1 MTTKK
6 RSAKQLTFIYFSIVA
21 CSIILIHATVF
32 NSTMD
37 GLEELVANNRLDYV
51 KENAVKMLENS
62 GQNSI
67 NYSDDID
74 LYYYSQALNARI
86 KLPSDVPLHQTFEVY
101 ENSSLLLKTEAFIQR
116 TIDSQGRD
124 VYMIIVDS
132 SFELSENQMVQKQTT
147 VILFSF
153 TLLMISFFAILKISS
168 ILTAPL
174 SKLTKELN
182 ERSSHDMSLINSD
195 THSNTLEM
203 DLLINTINNH
213 YERIEQLLARE
224 RDFTRY
230 ASHELRS
237 PLMVI
242 KGATNLL
249 GQSDDIDFNHRQK
262 QRIRKSTEEMS
273 DFVETLLSLTR
284 SESEETKIARDIC
297 QQELINIAASHAH
310 LIADRPIHWT
320 VEVDQDT
327 CSYIPEKVLSILLG
341 NIIKN
346 AFACTEAGDVFIT
359 ADNRGFTV
367 SDSGIGLENQTRGV
381 EGYGLGLVI
390 VRDIC
395 HRYQAEFTLKNQ
407 TDSSGCIATIRYRH

>member
-1 MTTKK
+1 MSIKK
-6 RSAKQLTFIYFSIVA
+6 HSAKQLTFIYFSIVA

-37 GLEELVANNRLDYV
+37 GLEELVANNRLEYV
-51 KENAVKMLENS
+51 KENAVKALEAS
-62 GQNSI
+62 GQDSI
-67 NYSDDID
+67 KYSDDVD
-74 LYYYSQALNARI
+74 LYYYGDDLNSRI
-86 KLPSDVPLHQTFEVY
+86 SLPSNVPLHTTFEIY
-101 ENSSLLLKTEAFIQR
+101 ENTPLLLKTEAFVQR
-116 TIDSQGRD
+116 TVDSQGRD
-124 VYMIIVDS
+124 VYMLIVDS
-132 SFELSENQMVQKQTT
+132 SFELSESQMVQKQTT

-168 ILTAPL
+168 ILTNPL

-182 ERSSHDMSLINSD
+182 ERSTQDMSLIDVD

-203 DLLINTINNH
+203 DLLINTVNKH

-242 KGATNLL
+242 KGATTLL
-249 GQSDDIDFNHRQK
+249 GQSDDPEFTQRQK
-262 QRIRKSTEEMS
+262 KRIQKSTEEMS
-273 DFVETLLSLTR
+273 NFVTTLLSLTR
-284 SESEETKIARDIC
+284 SDNNDPITSCEITK
-297 QQELINIAASHAH
+297 QQ
-310 LIADRPIHWT
+310 IADIISSYQNMINDQSIRYSI
-320 VEVDQDT
+320 EVAT
-327 CSYIPEKVLSILLG
+327 NTYSSIPENVLTILLG

-346 AFACTEAGDVFIT
+346 AFACTDKGYISVI
-359 ADNRGFTV
+359 ADNSGFTV
-367 SDSGIGLENQTRGV
+367 IDSGIGLDNQTRGI

-395 HRYQAEFTLKNQ
+395 HRYQAEFTLKNR
-407 TDSSGCIATIRYRH
+407 TDSSGCIATIRYL